1 MKITVLG
8 LWHLGCV
15 TAACSAKKFDVIGLD
30 FDAANIARLREGRA
44 PISEPGLDDLL
55 KAGIAARRLRFS
67 DDAAEACRE
76 ADLLWVASDTPV
88 DSDDRAD
95 VESVLAQVRRCV
107 PLLPKGALVLISSQ
121 LPVGTCRILEDEFG
135 PRGYRFACSPENLRL
150 GAALGIFSNA
160 DRIIAGYRDEKAKTQ
175 LAELFA
181 PFTQKI
187 VWMRPESAEMTKHAI
202 NSFLALSITFMN
214 EIACLCE
221 RTGADA
227 REVEQGLKSESRI
240 GPKAYLSPGSALAGG
255 TLARDVVACIA
266 LGDKLGEPLDVLPA
280 IKRSN
285 DRHRGWAL
293 RKLTR
298 YFAVPPA
305 APIAL
310 LGLTYKPGTDT
321 LRRSS
326 AVELAHALHAR
337 GFRVAAHDPSLQ
349 ALPAD
354 LSFVTLHQDEASL
367 VRGSAALVVCT
378 EWPQFRQ
385 RADWGALVATMSQP
399 LVIDATRFLADQV
412 AGVPGLTYFNVGFG
426 SALPQGAKPGPAASR
441 ASSPATGASSAKLAG
456 VRVLITGANQ
466 GLGLEIALHFAKEG
480 ADLAICARD
489 EAKLAAA
496 TADLRALAVPG
507 QKIFAQKCDVSSPAD
522 VQAFADAAIAE
533 LGSVQV
539 VINNAGVYG
548 PKGPSES
555 VDWDEWK
562 RAMEINLYGVLLPC
576 RALIPHLKA
585 QGRGKIINL
594 SGGGATSPMP
604 NISAYAASKA
614 AVVRL
619 TETLAGELAAH
630 HIDVN
635 AVAPGALNTRLLE
648 EVLQAGPESVGEAF
662 YKKAIKQKETGGTSP
677 DLAAKLCAYLASP
690 ESDGITGK
698 LISAQWDP
706 WRDLAAHREA
716 LAKSDIYTLRR
727 IVPEDRGQKWN

>member
-1 MKITVLG
+1 
-8 LWHLGCV
+8 
-15 TAACSAKKFDVIGLD
+15 
-30 FDAANIARLREGRA
+30 
-44 PISEPGLDDLL
+44 
-55 KAGIAARRLRFS
+55 
-67 DDAAEACRE
+67 
-76 ADLLWVASDTPV
+76 
-88 DSDDRAD
+88 
-95 VESVLAQVRRCV
+95 
-107 PLLPKGALVLISSQ
+107 
-121 LPVGTCRILEDEFG
+121 
-135 PRGYRFACSPENLRL
+135 
-150 GAALGIFSNA
+150 
-160 DRIIAGYRDEKAKTQ
+160 
-175 LAELFA
+175 
-181 PFTQKI
+181 
-187 VWMRPESAEMTKHAI
+187 MRPESAEMTKHAI

-214 EIACLCE
+214 EIASLCE

-266 LGDKLGEPLDVLPA
+266 LGDRLGEPIDVIPA

-285 DRHRGWAL
+285 DRHRGWAQ
-293 RKLTR
+293 RKLTQ
-298 YFAVPPA
+298 YFPAPPA

-337 GFRVAAHDPSLQ
+337 GFRVAAHDPSVK

-354 LSFVTLHQDEASL
+354 LGFVTLHQDEASL
-367 VRGSAALVVCT
+367 VRGAAALVVCT

-385 RADWGALVATMSQP
+385 RSDWRALVGTMSHP

-412 AGVPGLTYFNVGFG
+412 ASLPGLTYLNVGFG
-426 SALPQGAKPGPAASR
+426 SSMSSGAKPSVLRRADEPAAVS
-441 ASSPATGASSAKLAG
+441 GGKLAG
-456 VRVLITGANQ
+456 LRVLITGGNQ
-466 GLGLEIALHFAKEG
+466 GLGLEIARHFAQEG
-480 ADLAICARD
+480 ADLALCARD

-496 TADLRALAVPG
+496 AAELRSIAGAG
-507 QKIFAQKCDVSSPAD
+507 QRIFARKCDVSSPAD
-522 VQAFADAAIAE
+522 VQAFAEAAIAE

-539 VINNAGVYG
+539 LINNAGIYG

-555 VDWDEWK
+555 VNWEEWK

-576 RALIPHLKA
+576 RVLIPHLKA

-619 TETLAGELAAH
+619 TETLAGELASH

-662 YKKAIKQKETGGTSP
+662 YKKAIKQKETGGTPP
-677 DLAAKLCAYLASP
+677 DLAAKLCAYLASS

-706 WRDLAAHREA
+706 WKDLAAHREA

-727 IVPEDRGQKWN
+727 IVPEDRGQKWL